1 MKTTLL
7 LLLTTLCAAG
17 TALPGTARAGTDIN
31 PLAIRAHL
39 GFLADD
45 ALQGRMTGTREY
57 DIAANYV
64 AAQFEAIGLKP
75 GMGRSYLQPVPYAS
89 ARLDIESAD
98 MSIERQGIHVPLHWQ
113 RDFVMSADR
122 VRPHTVVR
130 APAVFVGYGIHAPD
144 QGHDDYAG
152 IDARGKIVV
161 VVSGAPKQ
169 VGPNE
174 RAHYSSSA
182 TKARAAVAHGAVG
195 YIGLRNSYQIG
206 RTPWDEAVREAGL
219 RPVMAWRDAD
229 GQASDHY
236 PEIRGAASVSEAAA
250 PALFAG
256 SAHSYEDLM
265 RRQAAGEA
273 MPSFPLTGNFRLSR
287 RSRIETVHIP
297 NVIGVLPGSDP
308 ALRDEYVV
316 YTGHLDHVGTG
327 APVDG
332 DHIYNGAYDNAMGIA
347 LMIEAA
353 RVLAADPPRRSV
365 LFIAVGGE
373 ERGLLGSDYYA
384 HNPSVPIE
392 QLVGLVNLD
401 MPLFL
406 YPLASVIG
414 FGAEHSTMGP
424 AIEAAVAEAG
434 LFLAEDPLKDEVLFI
449 RSDQYSFV
457 KQGVPSV
464 FLVPGFDSSDPAV
477 DGKAEFF
484 RFFGTHY
491 HEPSDDLSRFVH
503 WPSAVRFARAN
514 VRIGR
519 QIANAEQRPR
529 WNPGNF
535 FGELYAT
542 PATAAPGR

>member
-1 MKTTLL
+1 M
-7 LLLTTLCAAG
+7 
-17 TALPGTARAGTDIN
+17 
-31 PLAIRAHL
+31 
-39 GFLADD
+39 
-45 ALQGRMTGTREY
+45 
-57 DIAANYV
+57 
-64 AAQFEAIGLKP
+64 
-75 GMGRSYLQPVPYAS
+75 
-89 ARLDIESAD
+89 
-98 MSIERQGIHVPLHWQ
+98 
-113 RDFVMSADR
+113 
-122 VRPHTVVR
+122 
-130 APAVFVGYGIHAPD
+130 
-144 QGHDDYAG
+144 
-152 IDARGKIVV
+152 
-161 VVSGAPKQ
+161 
-169 VGPNE
+169 
-174 RAHYSSSA
+174 
-182 TKARAAVAHGAVG
+182 
-195 YIGLRNSYQIG
+195 
-206 RTPWDEAVREAGL
+206 
-219 RPVMAWRDAD
+219 
-229 GQASDHY
+229 
-236 PEIRGAASVSEAAA
+236 
-250 PALFAG
+250 
-256 SAHSYEDLM
+256 
-265 RRQAAGEA
+265 
-273 MPSFPLTGNFRLSR
+273 
-287 RSRIETVHIP
+287 
-297 NVIGVLPGSDP
+297 
-308 ALRDEYVV
+308 
-316 YTGHLDHVGTG
+316 
-327 APVDG
+327 DG

>member
-169 VGPNE
+169 FGPNE

-287 RSRIETVHIP
+287 RSRIETVHSP

-332 DHIYNGAYDNAMGIA
+332 DHIYNGAYDNAMGVA
-347 LMIEAA
+347 LMIETARALVAA
-353 RVLAADPPRRSV
+353 QPRRSV
-365 LFIAVGGE
+365 MFVAVGGE
-373 ERGLLGSDYYA
+373 ERGLLGSDYFA
-384 HNPSVPIE
+384 QQPPVPVE
-392 QLVGLVNLD
+392 QMVANVNLD

-406 YPLASVIG
+406 YPLAEVIA
-414 FGAEHSTMGP
+414 FGSEHSSL
-424 AIEAAVAEAG
+424 EQVVRSAAAAEG
-434 LFLAEDPLKDEVLFI
+434 LELAADPLPEEVLFI
-449 RSDQYSFV
+449 RSDQYSLV
-457 KQGVPSV
+457 KQGVPAI
-464 FLVPGFDSSDPAV
+464 FLVSGFKSSDPEIA
-477 DGKAEFF
+477 GGELFGEFLN
-484 RFFGTHY
+484 THY
-491 HEPSDDLSRFVH
+491 HKPSDDLSRPVH
-503 WPSAVRFARAN
+503 WPSALKFARTN
-514 VRIGR
+514 VQIGL
-519 QIANAEQRPR
+519 QAANADQAPR
-529 WNPGNF
+529 WNEGNF
-535 FGELYAT
+535 FGERF
-542 PATAAPGR
+542 AAGR